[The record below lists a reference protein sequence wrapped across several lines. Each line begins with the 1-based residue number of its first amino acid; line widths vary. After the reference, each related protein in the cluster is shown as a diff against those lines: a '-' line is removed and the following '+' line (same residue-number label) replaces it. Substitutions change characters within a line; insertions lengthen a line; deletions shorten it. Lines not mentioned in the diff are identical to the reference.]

1 MLSLIITLTFLT
13 VFIVSYIALKTYAP
27 VEGAAEMRLR
37 ALDAMTQNRTDL
49 DEELSLPFSQ
59 RILSPLSGSV
69 ATRLARL
76 TPRSI
81 REMVGEKLAA
91 AGGLQGMGANEFLL
105 LILFLSFALPLI
117 TAMLAMI
124 AGAPVHQIVGFSLYA
139 FALGLYL
146 PFFILNRKI
155 KSRRRSMVR
164 DLPDVLDLLTVS
176 VEAGLGFDGALHKL
190 SEKMKGALVEEF
202 SRLLNE
208 IRVGVPR
215 RNALVAMAG
224 RCNLEDVSVFTTS
237 LVQADQLG
245 VGIGNVLRIQSAAMR
260 DKRRQRAQAAAM
272 KAPVKMLLPLV
283 MFIFPAIFVILLGPA
298 VIQLIGTFGNK

>member
-13 VFIVSYIALKTYAP
+13 VFIVSYITLKTYAP

-245 VGIGNVLRIQSAAMR
+245 VGIGNVLRVQSAAMR
-260 DKRRQRAQAAAM
+260 EKRRQRAQAAAM

-283 MFIFPAIFVILLGPA
+283 MFIFPTIFVILLGPA
-298 VIQLIGTFGNK
+298 VIQLIASFGAK

>member
-124 AGAPVHQIVGFSLYA
+124 AGAPVHQVVGFSLYA

-245 VGIGNVLRIQSAAMR
+245 VGIGNVLRVQSAAIR
-260 DKRRQRAQAAAM
+260 EKRRQRAQAAAM

-283 MFIFPAIFVILLGPA
+283 MFIFPTIFVILLGPA
-298 VIQLIGTFGNK
+298 VIQLIASFGAK

>member
-1 MLSLIITLTFLT
+1 MLWLISILTFLT
-13 VFIVSYIALKTYAP
+13 MFVLIYIPLKTYAP
-27 VEGAAEMRLR
+27 IEGDAEFRLR
-37 ALDAMTQNRTDL
+37 ALDKFVTNRTDL

-69 ATRLARL
+69 AARLASL

-81 REMVGEKLAA
+81 RDMAGEKLAA
-91 AGGLQGMGANEFLL
+91 AGGLHGMGANEFLIL
-105 LILFLSFALPLI
+105 VLFLGFSLPMI
-117 TAMLAMI
+117 TALLTMAY
-124 AGAPVHQIVGFSLYA
+124 GAPVHQTVGFSLYA
-139 FALGLYL
+139 LALGIYL

-155 KSRRRSMVR
+155 KSRRHSMVR

-215 RNALVAMAG
+215 REALQAMG
-224 RCNLEDVSVFTTS
+224 NRCDLEDVSVFTTS

-245 VGIGNVLRIQSAAMR
+245 VGISNVLRVQSAAMR
-260 DKRRQRAQAAAM
+260 EKRRQRAQAAAM
-272 KAPVKMLLPLV
+272 KAPVKMLIPLV
-283 MFIFPAIFVILLGPA
+283 MFIFPTIFVILLGPA
-298 VIQLIGTFGNK
+298 MIQLVNTFSTK

>member
-245 VGIGNVLRIQSAAMR
+245 VGIGNVLRVQSAAMR
-260 DKRRQRAQAAAM
+260 EKRRQRAQAAAM

-283 MFIFPAIFVILLGPA
+283 MFIFPTIFVILLGPA
-298 VIQLIGTFGNK
+298 VIQLIASFGAK

>member
-1 MLSLIITLTFLT
+1 MLSVIITLTFLT

-49 DEELSLPFSQ
+49 NEELSLPFSQ

-245 VGIGNVLRIQSAAMR
+245 VGIGNVLRVQSAAMR
-260 DKRRQRAQAAAM
+260 EKRRQRAQAAAM

-283 MFIFPAIFVILLGPA
+283 MFIFPTIFVILLGPA
-298 VIQLIGTFGNK
+298 VIQLIASFGAK

>member
-1 MLSLIITLTFLT
+1 MLGLIITLTFLT

-124 AGAPVHQIVGFSLYA
+124 AGAPVHQVVGFSLYA

-245 VGIGNVLRIQSAAMR
+245 VGIGNVLRVQSAAMR
-260 DKRRQRAQAAAM
+260 EKRRQRAQAAAM

-283 MFIFPAIFVILLGPA
+283 MFIFPTIFVILLGPA
-298 VIQLIGTFGNK
+298 VIQLIASFGAK

>member
-117 TAMLAMI
+117 TAMLAMV

-245 VGIGNVLRIQSAAMR
+245 VGIGNVLRVQSAAMR
-260 DKRRQRAQAAAM
+260 EKRRQRAQAAAM

-283 MFIFPAIFVILLGPA
+283 MFIFPTIFVILLGPA
-298 VIQLIGTFGNK
+298 VIQLIASFGAK

>member
-27 VEGAAEMRLR
+27 EEGAAEMRLR

-245 VGIGNVLRIQSAAMR
+245 VGIGNVLRVQSAAMR
-260 DKRRQRAQAAAM
+260 EKRRQRAQAAAM

-283 MFIFPAIFVILLGPA
+283 MFIFPTIFVILLGPA
-298 VIQLIGTFGNK
+298 VIQLIASFGAK